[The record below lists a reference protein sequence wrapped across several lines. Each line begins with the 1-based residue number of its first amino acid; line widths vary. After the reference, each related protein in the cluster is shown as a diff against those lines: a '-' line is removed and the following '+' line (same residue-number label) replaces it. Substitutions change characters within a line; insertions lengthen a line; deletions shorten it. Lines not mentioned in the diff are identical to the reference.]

1 MNIIDHIHVDP
12 KAEIPLVAQLTQQI
26 TWLIASGELQEEEK
40 LPPIREFAR
49 ALGIHMH
56 TIRAAYQRLEA
67 DMLVSVRPGRGTIVL
82 PFNPSYFAETHS
94 TLPSFLIGVIL
105 PAPAPFYQP
114 YIEGI
119 THASS
124 DGRWMPIF
132 CYFGDN
138 SLLVDRYI
146 RQLIAKQ
153 VDGFIVTSPGA
164 TDILENLTQNDQ
176 FPPVVF
182 VDAPHIQQN
191 CILADLEG
199 AAHQATN
206 HLCEHGHKRVGLIT
220 APLDWENVT
229 PCYQGYQNALIEQG
243 LEFDPNLVVEVSDFN
258 PESGYEG
265 ALELIKKDD
274 PPSAA
279 FIIADGLAI
288 GALQA
293 LEKSGVVVPKDL
305 AITSFNNIEAAA
317 IVSPALTTAS
327 FPAYEIGV
335 LAAQRLQDLLS
346 GKKTEE
352 GQTILESHLVFR
364 QSCGCP

>member
-1 MNIIDHIHVDP
+1 MNIFDHIHVDS

-26 TWLIASGELQEEEK
+26 TWLIASGELKEGDK
-40 LPPIREFAR
+40 LPPIRELAK

-67 DMLVSVRPGRGTIVL
+67 DRLVSVRPGRGTIVL
-82 PFNPSYFAETHS
+82 PLNPGYFAETRS
-94 TLPSFLIGVIL
+94 SFPSFLIGVIL

-132 CYFGDN
+132 CYYSDN
-138 SLLVDRYI
+138 PFLVDRYI
-146 RQLIAKQ
+146 HQLIAKQ

-164 TDILENLTQNDQ
+164 TDILENLIQNDQ

-182 VDAPHIQQN
+182 VDAPHIQDN
-191 CILADLEG
+191 SILADLEG
-199 AAHQATN
+199 AACQATN
-206 HLCEHGHKRVGLIT
+206 HLIEHGHKRIGLIT
-220 APLDWENVT
+220 APLDWENVL
-229 PCYQGYQNALIEQG
+229 PCYQGYQKSLKEQG
-243 LEFDPNLVVEVSDFN
+243 YEIDPNLVIEVSDFN
-258 PESGYEG
+258 PESGKEG
-265 ALELIKKDD
+265 ALELIKKDN

-293 LEKSGVVVPKDL
+293 LEKSGVAVPKDL
-305 AITSFNNIEAAA
+305 AITSFNNIVAAA
-317 IVSPALTTAS
+317 LVSPALTTAN
-327 FPAYEIGV
+327 FPAYEIGA
-335 LAAQRLQDLLS
+335 LAARRLQDLLS
-346 GKKTEE
+346 GKKAEE
-352 GQTILESHLVFR
+352 GQTILESHLVIR